1 MKRFRFTLILLAIT
15 ALSAPT
21 TALAGNQPV
30 GLSLFDP
37 VQVPHRSSAITG
49 VRFTVLYGRHHDLHG
64 ADVGGLL
71 LPVSINHI
79 TGEMR
84 GAQFGL
90 ANWVDRDVYGAQLG
104 TVNRAGGNATGFQGG
119 LVNLSGGANHFLGQ
133 WGLVNV
139 SHGPHHGFQVGIVNH
154 SAHITGAQVGFINHA
169 RRLDGLQVGLLN
181 IRQQPR
187 MDMPNASPTV
197 FPIVTWSF

>member
-1 MKRFRFTLILLAIT
+1 MQRFRVALILLAFI
-15 ALSAPT
+15 ALSAPST
-21 TALAGNQPV
+21 TLAKAYPI

-37 VQVPHRSSAITG
+37 VQIPHRSNSITG
-49 VRFTVLYGRHHDLHG
+49 ARFTVLYGRHHNLHG
-64 ADVGGLL
+64 ADVGGLV
-71 LPVSINHI
+71 LPISINHLS
-79 TGEMR
+79 GEMR

-90 ANWVDRDVYGAQLG
+90 ANWVDGDMYGAQLG

-119 LVNLSGGANHFLGQ
+119 LVNISGEANRFLAQ
-133 WGLVNV
+133 WGFVNL
-139 SHGPHHGFQVGIVNH
+139 SHGSHHGFQVGFINH
-154 SAHITGAQVGFINHA
+154 SAHITGAQVGILNHA

-187 MDMPNASPTV
+187 MNMPDASPTV